1 MAVSLSTEALARASA
16 HRPWRTVGLW
26 TAAVAVGAVLA
37 FMFVGSATTGETGF
51 ITDPESIVARNLLED
66 RLRGPQPINELLIV
80 SSDNVTV
87 DDPAFKERVES
98 LMAKVNSLGSEIVS
112 SAFSYYDFPDDRLV
126 SADRATT
133 IIPIVMTGKL
143 DDAVDNIEPL
153 RDIALEADG
162 VDGFETVL
170 SGAASVGKDF
180 EELAESDLRT
190 GEIFGLSLALV
201 ILIIVFRAVGSAPVP
216 ILLAIFSIVLA
227 TALAAVLG
235 LAYHVSFFIF
245 NMITM
250 IGLALGIDYSLFIV
264 ARYKEERAKGMEK
277 HEAIARAGATATRSV
292 LFSGATVV
300 LALIGMLMVPT
311 NIFYSLGLGAILAAV
326 MAVLGALTL
335 LPALLSILG
344 DRIDTWPVPFL
355 GGGSSSSGEGGGFW
369 GAVTRLVMGHP
380 VVSLVLVVAVLLAA
394 AYPLLDMNRGS
405 AGVDT
410 FPDDLKSKKGFLIL
424 QNEFT
429 AGLISPT
436 EIVIDGP
443 IASDGVQQ
451 AVERLTAALD
461 TDGLFTVIDFE
472 VNPSGDL
479 ALLRAAINSS
489 QWSNIALDAARRLRE
504 EYIPAAGF
512 PPGVDVYVGG
522 GTAESIDFND
532 LASRWTP
539 IVFVFVLS
547 LSFLLLMVV
556 FRSLVVPLKA
566 IIMNLLSVGAAY
578 GLLVLVFQKGF
589 ATDLLGFQQVDTI
602 EAWLP
607 LFLFSVLF
615 GLSMDY
621 HVILLSRIRER
632 YDETHNNEESVAY
645 GLRTT
650 AGMITGAAVIMVA
663 VFGGFAAGELVMF
676 QQMGFGLAVAVF
688 LDATI
693 VRSVLVPATMRLLGD
708 ANWFFPSFL
717 EWLPDLRVEGAPPEA
732 QPVAASDSD

>member
-1 MAVSLSTEALARASA
+1 
-16 HRPWRTVGLW
+16 
-26 TAAVAVGAVLA
+26 
-37 FMFVGSATTGETGF
+37 MFVVSATTNETEF
-51 ITDPESIVARNLLED
+51 ISDPESIVARNLLED
-66 RLRGPQPINELLIV
+66 RLRGPQPVNELLIV
-80 SSDNVTV
+80 SSNTVTV
-87 DDPAFKERVES
+87 DDAEFKERVDS
-98 LMAKVNSLGSEIVS
+98 LIAAVNALGSGIVN
-112 SAFSYYDFPDDRLV
+112 SAFSYYDIGDDRMV
-126 SADRATT
+126 SGDRSTT
-133 IIPIVMTGKL
+133 IIPIVMTGDL
-143 DDAVDNIEPL
+143 DEAVDNIEPL
-153 RDIALEADG
+153 REIAEQADRKG
-162 VDGFETVL
+162 GFEVIL
-170 SGAASVGKDF
+170 SGAASVQKDF
-180 EELAESDLRT
+180 RELAEKDLLR
-190 GEIFGLSLALV
+190 GEIIGGTLALI

-216 ILLAIFSIVLA
+216 IVLAVCSIVLA
-227 TALAAVLG
+227 MALAALMG
-235 LAYHVSFFIF
+235 AAYNVSFFIW

-264 ARYKEERAKGMEK
+264 ARYREERAAGLTKDD
-277 HEAIARAGATATRSV
+277 AIARAGATATRAV
-292 LFSGATVV
+292 FFSGATVV

-311 NIFYSLGLGAILAAV
+311 TVFYSLGLGAILAAV
-326 MAVLGALTL
+326 MAVLSALTL
-335 LPALLSILG
+335 LPALLSLMG
-344 DRIDTWPVPFL
+344 DWIDAWPVPLL
-355 GGGSSSSGEGGGFW
+355 GGGSSSSGDGGGFW
-369 GAVTRLVMGHP
+369 AAVTRLVMGHP
-380 VVSLVLVVAVLLAA
+380 MVSLVLVVAVLLAA

-410 FPDDLKSKKGFLIL
+410 FPDDLRTKDGFLIL
-424 QNEFT
+424 QREFN

-443 IASDGVQQ
+443 IASDGVKQ
-451 AVERLTAALD
+451 AIERLTAALD
-461 TDGLFTVIDFE
+461 TDALFTVIDFD

-489 QWSNIALDAARRLRE
+489 QWSNVALNAARHLRE
-504 EYIPAAGF
+504 DYIPAADF

-532 LASRWTP
+532 LANRWTP

-556 FRSLVVPLKA
+556 FRSLVVPVKA

-589 ATDLLGFQQVDTI
+589 ATDLLGFQKVDTI

-632 YDETHNNEESVAY
+632 YDETHDNEESVAY

-676 QQMGFGLAVAVF
+676 QQMGFGLAVAVL

-717 EWLPDLRVEGAPPEA
+717 EWLPDLRVEGAAPES